1 MQSPASLRAPSAS
14 AVSVA
19 TVAAPRGQRGAAMR
33 ARGFLVAALAPPFFF
48 LICFYVYP
56 TIFNI
61 ENSLTDLSLFGLRR
75 GGDWVGIEN
84 YAELLSS
91 ADFRRVLWNTVVWLT
106 LVGVSVRILLGL
118 ALAFLLNSATLR
130 RWRLATI
137 SRVLLIVPWA
147 TPPVVAIVV
156 WRWLLDPR
164 VGAINQLLVGL
175 GIVDQPI
182 AFLGT
187 AVWIWPAVI
196 TIITWN
202 TLPLVTLT
210 FMASLQ
216 SLPQE
221 LIEAAEIDGAS
232 KFQVM
237 RFVYLP
243 HLKPA
248 IVVMVLMSTFWTFNN
263 FVYVWLTT
271 GAGPG
276 TYTNVMATEIYIK
289 AFVEGR
295 LGFSS
300 AAGVVMATIMTVF
313 GLIYLR
319 VIAEREL
326 KEEGEE

>member
-1 MQSPASLRAPSAS
+1 VRLRE
-14 AVSVA
+14 
-19 TVAAPRGQRGAAMR
+19 
-33 ARGFLVAALAPPFFF
+33 RGFLAAALVPPFFF
-48 LICFYVYP
+48 LIAFYVYP
-56 TIFNI
+56 TIFNVA
-61 ENSLTDLSLFGLRR
+61 NSLTDLSLFGLRQ
-75 GGDWVGIEN
+75 GGEWVGFDN
-84 YAELLSS
+84 YLELLTS
-91 ADFRRVLWNTVVWLT
+91 ADFRRVLFNTVVWLT
-106 LVGVSVRILLGL
+106 LVGVSSRIVLGL
-118 ALAFLLNSATLR
+118 ALAFLLNSATLK

-137 SRVLLIVPWA
+137 ARVLLIVPWA

-164 VGAINQLLVGL
+164 VGAINQLLLATGL
-175 GIVDQPI
+175 VDQPI

-187 AVWIWPAVI
+187 AGWVWPAVI

-221 LIEAAEIDGAS
+221 LLEAAAIDGAS
-232 KFQVM
+232 KLQVM
-237 RFVYLP
+237 RYVYLP

-248 IVVMVLMSTFWTFNN
+248 IVVMVLLSTFWTFNN
-263 FVYVWLTT
+263 FIYVWLTT

-295 LGFSS
+295 LGYSS

-326 KEEGEE
+326 KEEGEA